1 MRKMRVA
8 IVGGG
13 PGGATTAM
21 TLASRGLEPLVL
33 EAGTGPK
40 PKVGECLSPGA
51 NALLERLGIKDRLSR
66 DGHLPSYGTR
76 SVWGSSTPLERD
88 FLFGTRGSGW
98 HLDRRKFEATMA
110 DAARDAG
117 VDWRYGWRLIECVR
131 RDGGWELSLKTPQ
144 GIESLEAEF
153 VVDATGRQ
161 ARLARQFGV
170 HQIRYDRLTAI
181 AFTLKSQIGNP
192 VKDSFTLVEAVA
204 NGWWYSAPLPD
215 DQLIVV
221 YMTDSD
227 LMEHSAMGQAAT
239 LFGWLDETDHTR
251 RRVSEG
257 SYRLLAK
264 PRILP
269 ANSARLSKIV
279 GDRWLA
285 VGDAAMAYDP
295 LSSYGI
301 SSAMGAGFYA
311 GSAVADFLGGDRSAL
326 FAYGGLVDQTFAQ
339 YLIMHCDRYALER
352 RWTDKPFW
360 RRRQRP
366 GFGKEIESE
375 HSEKGDQRP
384 LVAHR

>member
-1 MRKMRVA
+1 MRKRRVA

-21 TLASRGLEPLVL
+21 TLASRGLEPIVL
-33 EAGTGPK
+33 EAETGPRI
-40 PKVGECLSPGA
+40 KVGECLSPGA
-51 NALLERLGIKDRLSR
+51 NALLERLGIKDRLSC

-117 VDWRYGWRLIECVR
+117 VDWRYGWRLIKCIR
-131 RDGGWELSLKTPQ
+131 SGGGWDLSLKTPQ

-181 AFTLKSQIGNP
+181 AFTLKSHIGNP
-192 VKDSFTLVEAVA
+192 VKDTFTLVEAVA
-204 NGWWYSAPLPD
+204 NGWWYSAALPD
-215 DQLIVV
+215 DRLMVV

-227 LMEHSAMGQAAT
+227 LLEPSAMDRADHM
-239 LFGWLDETDHTR
+239 FGWLDETDQTR
-251 RRVSEG
+251 SRVDEG

-269 ANSARLSKIV
+269 ANSARLSEIC
-279 GDRWLA
+279 GERWLA

-311 GSAVADFLGGDRSAL
+311 GSAIADFLGGDQHAL
-326 FAYGGLVDQTFAQ
+326 FAYLGLVDQTFAQ

-352 RWTDKPFW
+352 RWMDKPFW

-366 GFGKEIESE
+366 GFGKEAIE
-375 HSEKGDQRP
+375 
-384 LVAHR
+384 